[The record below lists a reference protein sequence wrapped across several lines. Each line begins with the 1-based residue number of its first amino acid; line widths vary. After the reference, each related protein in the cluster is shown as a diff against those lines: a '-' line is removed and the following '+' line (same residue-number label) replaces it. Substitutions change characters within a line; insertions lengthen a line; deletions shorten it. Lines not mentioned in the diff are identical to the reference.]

1 MTRAAHHEIRR
12 LTRLH
17 EGTELEL
24 MLLTDRT
31 FLTAAE
37 RAKVNDL
44 ERRKL
49 QLQERIA
56 WFEAI
61 LYEHEQR
68 ANDAAE

>member
-1 MTRAAHHEIRR
+1 MTRAAHYEIRR
-12 LTRLH
+12 HTRLH

-31 FLTAAE
+31 FLSAAE
-37 RAKVNDL
+37 RAKVDGL

-61 LYEHEQR
+61 LHEHEQR
-68 ANDAAE
+68 EDSAAE